1 MTYINQLPAGAVDL
15 SGPKVTIHPL
25 PLCCGVAKRVR
36 DTACCVCR
44 ISKHKTQRKLLN
56 IKALKGMKCTDHLCV
71 CVLVLGYFSSGNKL
85 YFAP

>member
-15 SGPKVTIHPL
+15 SEPKLTIHPL
-25 PLCCGVAKRVR
+25 AKRVR